1 MHAEVLCGRP
11 RCLEWDVE
19 ALVEWDVERLVEDY
33 VEWYGMARL
42 STRRCNDRLLNML
55 RVVVLVL

>member
-1 MHAEVLCGRP
+1 
-11 RCLEWDVE
+11 
-19 ALVEWDVERLVEDY
+19 LVEWDVERLVEDY